1 MCGLE
6 FCILISFAVS
16 SLTPHILFVS
26 FDCDPCMELAGQGC
40 KACAAGGC
48 FYCNLDAE
56 PLCISAGSS
65 DWPLDS
71 ACFADDFVGDAS
83 SCSPVQGGTCDE
95 GVDTCAFQLDG
106 VCDAGTYCD
115 AGSDWC
121 VGLTSTHVSHS
132 TTCNPKLM
140 MIHSFTQHC
149 NSNGAIQFYVI
160 SMHSVSTATLA

>member
-6 FCILISFAVS
+6 FCILISFAFS
-16 SLTPHILFVS
+16 SLTPHILFVTSS

-48 FYCNLDAE
+48 FYCNLDKE

-83 SCSPVQGGTCDE
+83 SCSPVQGV
-95 GVDTCAFQLDG
+95 VDTCDFQFDG
-106 VCDAGTYCD
+106 VCDAGTFCD

-121 VGLTSTHVSHS
+121 VALTSTHVSHS
-132 TTCNPKLM
+132 TT
-140 MIHSFTQHC
+140 FT
-149 NSNGAIQFYVI
+149 
-160 SMHSVSTATLA
+160 

>member
-83 SCSPVQGGTCDE
+83 SCSPVQGV
-95 GVDTCAFQLDG
+95 VDTCDFQFDG

-121 VGLTSTHVSHS
+121 VALTSTSCFTFYNMKS
-132 TTCNPKLM
+132 KIDDDSF
-140 MIHSFTQHC
+140 IHNTATLTMRF
-149 NSNGAIQFYVI
+149 IYVI
-160 SMHSVSTATLA
+160 SMLEGSTAIATLA